1 MRSSNRLVVAG
12 LLGAALFAGCGTDG
26 TAGSAPVITE
36 LTLDPTSVA
45 RGTATISARFVV
57 TDADRDANAFQVRLV
72 APGGA
77 VSNLGPSMITGLAG
91 NTGVPVTA
99 RIALIL
105 NVAGQYTL
113 EVQVNDAAGH
123 ASNRLGG
130 TLTVM

>member
-1 MRSSNRLVVAG
+1 
-12 LLGAALFAGCGTDG
+12 
-26 TAGSAPVITE
+26 
-36 LTLDPTSVA
+36 
-45 RGTATISARFVV
+45 
-57 TDADRDANAFQVRLV
+57 
-72 APGGA
+72 
-77 VSNLGPSMITGLAG
+77 MITGLAG

-123 ASNRLGG
+123 ASNRLSG